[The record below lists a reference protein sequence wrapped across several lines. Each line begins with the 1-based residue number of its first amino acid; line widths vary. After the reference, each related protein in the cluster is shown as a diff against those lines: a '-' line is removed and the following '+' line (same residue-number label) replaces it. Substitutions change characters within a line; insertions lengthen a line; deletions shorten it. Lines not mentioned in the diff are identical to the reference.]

1 MATQSVA
8 AWRAACW
15 YLSIDAFGA
24 FEEAE
29 TISSPMALLGIYT
42 VAAFSIR
49 LIVVRLLTLLR
60 WRTTCIHVD
69 V

>member
-1 MATQSVA
+1 MPSEP
-8 AWRAACW
+8 
-15 YLSIDAFGA
+15 LK
-24 FEEAE
+24 EAE